1 MNKPAAYD
9 TTQAAGEFEP
19 IALGGH
25 KMVIKQVSE
34 KKTQNGLNML
44 VILFDFA
51 EGDEQAGYFMK
62 QFENDIRPD
71 KKYPNAGTNYM
82 VIDESV
88 NYGVRNLKTFN
99 TCVEKSNPGFSVKWG
114 DNFGQQFKG
123 KLIGGVFRLEKDW
136 YDNK

>member
-51 EGDEQAGYFMK
+51 EGD
-62 QFENDIRPD
+62 
-71 KKYPNAGTNYM
+71 
-82 VIDESV
+82 
-88 NYGVRNLKTFN
+88 
-99 TCVEKSNPGFSVKWG
+99 
-114 DNFGQQFKG
+114 
-123 KLIGGVFRLEKDW
+123 
-136 YDNK
+136 